1 MKKLLLSTLSVAAFA
16 VGSVQA
22 QVAQIPMVEHFTQ
35 ASCGPCASQNPAM
48 KTTLDNFGTAGTN
61 WVRISHQVSWPG
73 VDPMNASFPAGP
85 NDRRTHYG
93 VTGVPATSL
102 NGTATSAPNTEVTT
116 ASLTTAAA
124 LTTPYQIVAS
134 QTWASASNLTL
145 NIAVTNTTGA
155 SVSLANKIYV
165 TMMED
170 HVGYSSAP
178 GSNGETDFE
187 FVMRE
192 MYNASTG
199 ATGAT
204 TGAALG
210 AIAAGA
216 TTNFT
221 LTLTSLPANIADL
234 NQVSFAIYLA
244 DDVATVGAAKTV
256 YQAAKTTAGGVP
268 GLLDVSTSTNST
280 VGAGYCNLA
289 FTPVINLTNN
299 HATLAVTSAIVE
311 YDIDGGTP
319 VQQTFTG
326 NLTTGQSS
334 AITFPA
340 TNLNAGTSTVNYNV
354 VSING
359 GNAYSPGTVAMASES
374 FAKLNA
380 TASTA
385 DVAVTFDGLALGT
398 PAPTGALADNPNDIR
413 AYSVDNTISTAVT
426 WNLGGFGNSNGCFRW
441 DYYAIG
447 AADASK
453 LIWGK
458 LDLTGKSN
466 YQLTF
471 NHAHAGYSGG
481 EPDQL
486 KVNVSTD
493 CGATWTTVWDQTG
506 AALSTVSP
514 LGTGRYYPGI
524 GDWVANTVDL
534 SAYDNSP
541 EIIIAFEGISGFGN
555 SLYVD
560 DINTGSTVGLD
571 ESSQGLA
578 NLTVMPNPVVNNMT
592 VNFTTENSE
601 ANIMIR
607 NIQGQTVKNISE
619 NTVKGANVIE
629 INTTELSAGV
639 YFLTITSDSN
649 VSTKRFVVNK

>member
-22 QVAQIPMVEHFTQ
+22 QVAQIPLVEHFTQ
-35 ASCGPCASQNPAM
+35 ASCAPCASQNPAM

-116 ASLTTAAA
+116 ASLTSAAA
-124 LTTPYQIVAS
+124 LMTPYQIVAT
-134 QTWASASNLTL
+134 QTWNSASDLDL
-145 NIAVTNTTGA
+145 DIAVTNTTGSA
-155 SVSLANKIYV
+155 VSLANKIYI

-170 HVGYSSAP
+170 HVIYSSAP
-178 GSNGETDFE
+178 GSNGETEFE

-192 MYNASTG
+192 MYNATSG

-210 AIAAGA
+210 SIAAGA
-216 TTNFT
+216 TVNFN
-221 LTLTSLPANIADL
+221 LNLTSLPSYIADL
-234 NQVSFAIYLA
+234 NQVSFAVYLG
-244 DDVATVGAAKTV
+244 DDAATIGTPISI
-256 YQAAKTTAGGVP
+256 YQAAKTTPGNVP
-268 GLLDVSTSTNST
+268 GLLDVATSTNST

-289 FTPVINLTNN
+289 FNPVINLVNN
-299 HATLAVTSAIVE
+299 HATIAVTSAVVE

-326 NLTTGQSS
+326 NLTTGQSTVIS
-334 AITFPA
+334 FPA
-340 TNLNAGTSTVNYNV
+340 TNLNSGTSTVNYNV

-359 GNAYSPGTVAMASES
+359 GNAYSPGTVAMASETY
-374 FAKLNA
+374 AKLAA

-398 PAPTGALADNPNDIR
+398 PAPTGALADNPGNIR

-441 DYYAIG
+441 DYYDVTSG
-447 AADASK
+447 GTSK

-458 LDLTGKSN
+458 LDLSSKTN
-466 YQLTF
+466 YELTF
-471 NHAHAGYSGG
+471 SHAHAEYSGG

-493 CGATWTTVWDQTG
+493 CGATWTTVWDKTG
-506 AALSTVSP
+506 AALSTVAP
-514 LGTGRYYPGI
+514 LGSGRYYPGVA
-524 GDWVANTVDL
+524 DWIANTVDL
-534 SAYDNSP
+534 SAYDGTS
-541 EIIIAFEGISGFGN
+541 ELVIAFEGISGYGN

-560 DINTGSTVGLD
+560 DINTGSSTGLD
-571 ESSQGLA
+571 EAAQGLD
-578 NLTVMPNPVVNNMT
+578 NVTVMPNPVVNNMT

-601 ANIMIR
+601 ANILIR
-607 NIQGQTVKNISE
+607 NVQGQTVKNISE
-619 NTVKGANVIE
+619 NTVKGANTIE